1 MLLTTTKTISQ
12 ISETLGFSN
21 VSTYSRQFKN
31 YLSVTQCISCNE
43 KYDKYNGCSDDDV
56 SEHLKSCV
64 QSLICSKMPT
74 NELDNYDEIVID
86 QYPISNVS
94 TFYSVVQINSID
106 EIKMLFCK
114 VFIKIGYEGSN
125 IIFVLCLTYANIR
138 ICSLKKR

>member
-1 MLLTTTKTISQ
+1 
-12 ISETLGFSN
+12 
-21 VSTYSRQFKN
+21 
-31 YLSVTQCISCNE
+31 
-43 KYDKYNGCSDDDV
+43 
-56 SEHLKSCV
+56 
-64 QSLICSKMPT
+64 MPT

-106 EIKMLFCK
+106 EIKMLFLQGIHK
-114 VFIKIGYEGSN
+114 KIGYEGSN

>member
-12 ISETLGFSN
+12 ISETLDLVMYLHILDNSKL
-21 VSTYSRQFKN
+21 FKCN
-31 YLSVTQCISCNE
+31 AQCISCNE

-56 SEHLKSCV
+56 SEHLKSRV

-114 VFIKIGYEGSN
+114 VFIKN
-125 IIFVLCLTYANIR
+125 RV
-138 ICSLKKR
+138 

>member
-1 MLLTTTKTISQ
+1 MGLKIYRYPKISKSIEMLLTTTKTISQ

-21 VSTYSRQFKN
+21 VSTYSRQFKIIC
-31 YLSVTQCISCNE
+31 VTPNAYRAMKNMISTM
-43 KYDKYNGCSDDDV
+43 DV
-56 SEHLKSCV
+56 LMMMFQKHLKSRV

-106 EIKMLFCK
+106 EIKMLFLQG
-114 VFIKIGYEGSN
+114 IH
-125 IIFVLCLTYANIR
+125 
-138 ICSLKKR
+138 KK

>member
-31 YLSVTQCISCNE
+31 YLSVTPNAYRAMK

-56 SEHLKSCV
+56 SEHLKSRV

-114 VFIKIGYEGSN
+114 VFIKN
-125 IIFVLCLTYANIR
+125 RV
-138 ICSLKKR
+138 

>member
-1 MLLTTTKTISQ
+1 MYLHILDNSK
-12 ISETLGFSN
+12 L
-21 VSTYSRQFKN
+21 FKCN
-31 YLSVTQCISCNE
+31 AQCISCNE

-56 SEHLKSCV
+56 SEHLKSRV

-138 ICSLKKR
+138 IRSLKKR

>member
-31 YLSVTQCISCNE
+31 YLSVTNAYRNE

-74 NELDNYDEIVID
+74 NRLDNYDEIVID

-114 VFIKIGYEGSN
+114 VFIKN
-125 IIFVLCLTYANIR
+125 RV
-138 ICSLKKR
+138 

>member
-31 YLSVTQCISCNE
+31 YLSVTPNAYRAMK

-86 QYPISNVS
+86 QYQFLMFQRFILS
-94 TFYSVVQINSID
+94 FKLIQLM
-106 EIKMLFCK
+106 KLKCCFCK
-114 VFIKIGYEGSN
+114 VFIKN
-125 IIFVLCLTYANIR
+125 RV
-138 ICSLKKR
+138 